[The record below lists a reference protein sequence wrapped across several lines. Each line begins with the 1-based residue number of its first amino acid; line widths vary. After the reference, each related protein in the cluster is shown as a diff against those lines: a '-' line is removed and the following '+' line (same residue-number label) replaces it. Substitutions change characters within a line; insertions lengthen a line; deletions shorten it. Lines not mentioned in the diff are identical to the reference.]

1 MIQQSTFKPV
11 WYLKNPHAQTLLA
24 NLIHPRPPQVSF
36 ETVTL
41 PDGDTLEIARGT
53 ATGPNIVL
61 LLHGLEG
68 SLRSAYAQ
76 RLIHALNRQDIPVA
90 FMFFRGCNG
99 KPNNKVRSYH
109 SGETEDLK
117 SVINYL
123 KKNGSEKIALVGYSL
138 GGNITL
144 KYMGEQQTD
153 DSIVCA
159 TAISVPMVLSICAE
173 RMNRGFSRIYQYG
186 LMRRLINKVQQKQHL
201 LSAAGMSDK
210 PESLKTFVEFDNT
223 YTAPSHG
230 FDDAQHYYQ
239 SCSSRQ
245 FLKDIEKPTL
255 MIHSKDDPFM
265 TQAVLPE
272 ENEISE
278 KVTLELSDNGGH
290 VGFIGGKLMKPEFW
304 LEQRILDFIK
314 VHL

>member
-1 MIQQSTFKPV
+1 MIQQSTFKPA

-24 NLIHPRPPQVSF
+24 NLIHPQPPQVSF
-36 ETVTL
+36 ETVNL

-53 ATGPNIVL
+53 ATGPNTVL

-76 RLIHALNRQDIPVA
+76 RLINTLNQQNIPVA

-123 KKNGSEKIALVGYSL
+123 KKSGSEKIALVGYSL

-230 FDDAQHYYQ
+230 FNDAQHYYQ

-245 FLKDIEKPTL
+245 FLNDIKKPTL

-265 TQAVLPE
+265 TEAVLPG

-314 VHL
+314 THL

>member
-1 MIQQSTFKPV
+1 MIQQSTFKPA

-24 NLIHPRPPQVSF
+24 NLIHPQPPQVSF
-36 ETVTL
+36 ETVNL

-53 ATGPNIVL
+53 ATGPNTVL

-76 RLIHALNRQDIPVA
+76 RLINTLNQQNIPVA

-123 KKNGSEKIALVGYSL
+123 KKSGSEKIALVGYSL

-153 DSIVCA
+153 DSIICA

-230 FDDAQHYYQ
+230 FNDAQHYYQ

-245 FLKDIEKPTL
+245 FLNDIKKPTL

-265 TQAVLPE
+265 TEAVLPG

-314 VHL
+314 AHL